1 MYIKL
6 YICIISGLRLGN
18 RIPGVGQKVAVCC
31 FVFATSET
39 TKNINIFAMP
49 YRPSTLRHSSL
60 TDAFLNRLTNSEVP
74 YVQRVTSQQG
84 TDYCKRPFFN
94 IKQKEA
100 YLDFYLWRGA
110 AVKINTLSS
119 GIS

>member
-1 MYIKL
+1 
-6 YICIISGLRLGN
+6 
-18 RIPGVGQKVAVCC
+18 VGQNVAVCH
-31 FVFATSET
+31 FISGTLET
-39 TKNINIFAMP
+39 TKRSKFLQCLIAHQRYAIHP
-49 YRPSTLRHSSL
+49 L
-60 TDAFLNRLTNSEVP
+60 TDEFLNRLTNSGVL
-74 YVQRVTSQQG
+74 YIQRVTSQQG